1 MEMKWQALL
10 TKRSERKMRQKEKLR
25 QKNAM
30 LRAQGKD
37 PLKGW
42 NTMVDS
48 GYGGMNTHAS
58 KLDTTP
64 FLLEEQKRIQKTK
77 GKK

>member
-1 MEMKWQALL
+1 MKWQALL
-10 TKRSERKMRQKEKLR
+10 TKRSERKMRKKEKLR
-25 QKNAM
+25 QKNAK

-48 GYGGMNTHAS
+48 GYGGMNTHTS

-64 FLLEEQKRIQKTK
+64 FLLEEQNRIKKTNDK
-77 GKK
+77 E